1 MFIGDGGSYF
11 YNLGSIDVI
20 GHEMSHGV
28 TADTADLVYSGESGG
43 LNESHSDIGGEMVE
57 AYARAGGTGAVV
69 PDKGNSLN
77 KCTDIINGLSSSL
90 DFDHGGEVV
99 ENLGRLYDYCASRL
113 YTAGVSLDPAV
124 IDEVTTLLT
133 TIKKGWLGVQA
144 KNG

>member
-1 MFIGDGGSYF
+1 MSYSDA
-11 YNLGSIDVI
+11 YSDYHSVNLDAQ
-20 GHEMSHGV
+20 
-28 TADTADLVYSGESGG
+28 T
-43 LNESHSDIGGEMVE
+43 
-57 AYARAGGTGAVV
+57 ARASPVELVLLLTDGLLDELARARGHIVGKRYERKAV
-69 PDKGNSLN
+69 SLN

-99 ENLGRLYDYCASRL
+99 ENLGRLYEYCAGRL
-113 YTAGVSLDPAV
+113 YTAGVSLDPAI